1 MTQNATIET
10 HTSGRE
16 PEGAQQRIDTILAD
30 AGRIATMPEVTVKII
45 DIVENPKSNM
55 QDLHDVIR
63 NDPVLSTRIL
73 KVVNSALYGMP
84 TQVANIDRA
93 IVLLGLSAVKNIAIA
108 ASMTHL
114 FTGDLNIGACSAN
127 NVWRH
132 SIAMGVGAKLI
143 FNVRKRPGADE
154 GFLAGL
160 VADLGLLIERQAMSD
175 KLRVVV
181 QRFMTSKT
189 DYCALERE
197 VLGVDHQQVGMTLAR
212 NWRFPEQICLALGH
226 HHNPFDA
233 PTIHREMPLTVH
245 LADMLTSKLDE
256 GFCTQPYPDE
266 FDAAVLNQLQISREG
281 IAHVLKEMPG
291 QIESAL
297 CIFES

>member
-10 HTSGRE
+10 HSSGRA
-16 PEGAQQRIDTILAD
+16 PVDAQKLIETILAD

-45 DIVENPKSNM
+45 DIVENPNSNM

-114 FTGDLNIGACSAN
+114 FTCEQNIGVCSAG

-143 FNVRKRPGADE
+143 FNVRKRPDVDE
-154 GFLAGL
+154 AFLAGL
-160 VADLGLLIERQAMSD
+160 VADLGLLIERQAVPE
-175 KLRVVV
+175 KFRVVI
-181 QRFMTSKT
+181 QRFMAGKT
-189 DYCALERE
+189 DYCAIERE

-212 NWRFPEQICLALGH
+212 NWRFPEPICLSLGY

-233 PTIHREMPLTVH
+233 PAIHREMPLTVH
-245 LADMLTSKLDE
+245 LADMLTSRLDE
-256 GFCTQPYPDE
+256 GFCTQPYTDNIDP
-266 FDAAVLNQLQISREG
+266 AVLNQLQISRES
-281 IAHVLKEMPG
+281 IAQILKEMPG